1 MMNFFGKKKKQ
12 QDAIEHA
19 DQLMNKG
26 LSGLF
31 MKGLVPKEHRE
42 QINQSLNS
50 ARQAKTSANGGLSM
64 AATAV
69 VISVTD
75 TGKLVNFDPIV
86 VLVLDVTEVDGT
98 RYPKTLETLVS
109 KLQIPRTGDT
119 VGLGSNPVNPSEL
132 IYMGLVTL

>member
-12 QDAIEHA
+12 KDALEQA

-31 MKGLVPKEHRE
+31 MKGFVPKEHRE
-42 QINQSLNS
+42 QIHQSLNS
-50 ARQAKTSANGGLSM
+50 AKQAQIAANGGLAM

-86 VLVLDVTEVDGT
+86 VLMLDVTEANGN
-98 RYPKTLETLVS
+98 RYQKTLETLVS

-119 VGLGSNPVNPSEL
+119 VGLGSNPANPSEL
-132 IYMGLVTL
+132 IYMGLITA